1 MAVIRNSEFSCFY
14 PTWAGLG
21 AAFRHVA
28 APAHTSHQH
37 CHLHQHSVHQPPMLS
52 NIFLY
57 VSKYFCMYLIVCI
70 LTCKSSVLLIT
81 GRGGCRSLGRAVC
94 NPAWRLQHYNIST
107 QQHLQHQYLAKIPDI
122 FTTWMSY
129 IIFWSWNVGQWP
141 SPKRYIHRITKLFR
155 VFMPCRYV
163 SDVDNVKNGD

>member
-1 MAVIRNSEFSCFY
+1 
-14 PTWAGLG
+14 
-21 AAFRHVA
+21 
-28 APAHTSHQH
+28 
-37 CHLHQHSVHQPPMLS
+37 MLS

-57 VSKYFCMYLIVCI
+57 VSKYFCTYLNVCI

-107 QQHLQHQYLAKIPDI
+107 QQHLQHQYLATISDI

-141 SPKRYIHRITKLFR
+141 SPKRCIHRITKLFR

-163 SDVDNVKNGD
+163 SDVDNEMLRMEMESTILKRRGLLLPYLLFQT